1 MSQSQKAVAA
11 AFLSLMSLQVGAA
24 FAKTIFPLVGP
35 EGVAALRIGMAAVL
49 LSVFLRPWTMRFS
62 KDQCVGLLIYGV
74 MIAAMNLLIYRAFFY
89 IPVGIA
95 ISIEVLGPLGVAMLL
110 SRRKIDFLWIAFALT
125 GLALLPLGIAGQS
138 LDLRGVAFT
147 LAAAVCWAIYIVIGG
162 KVASIGSR
170 GVAIG
175 MTIASLFVVPIGVAH
190 AGAALFSP
198 GVLMFGLVISVMSS
212 ALPFLL
218 DIYALRTLPRN
229 VFGVLMSAS
238 PAVSA
243 IAGAIVLGEYL
254 SVMQW
259 CGIAAITVACLGVTM
274 APLWQAKRI
283 DRVEQQ
289 SP

>member
-35 EGVAALRIGMAAVL
+35 EGVAALRIGIAAVL

-62 KDQCVGLLIYGV
+62 KDQWVGLLIYGV

-95 ISIEVLGPLGVAMLL
+95 ISIEVLGPLGVAMVL

-125 GLALLPLGIAGQS
+125 GLALLPLGIGGQS

-147 LAAAVCWAIYIVIGG
+147 LAAAICWAIYIVIGG

-190 AGAALFSP
+190 AGPALFSP
-198 GVLMFGLVISVMSS
+198 GVLMLGLVVSVMSS

-254 SVMQW
+254 SVLQW

-274 APLWQAKRI
+274 APLWQARRI
-283 DRVEQQ
+283 KDIERQ
-289 SP
+289 SH